1 MANVNITKKA
11 IQEAFM
17 AVLDEKPFGKITVKD
32 ITDRCGINRNTFYY
46 HYQDIPALL
55 EEICQNQVEDI
66 ISKYPTLNSIEDCL
80 DAAMQ
85 SVLENKR
92 AIMHIYNSD
101 NRNTYVSS
109 LWRMC
114 EATVTTYFNTAFTE
128 NRLSSE
134 DRQLLIR
141 YHKCECFGL
150 ILDWINNGLRE
161 DYIEGA
167 RRLCQMK
174 MVNSPTGWNCT
185 TAPEPTSILRAS

>member
-1 MANVNITKKA
+1 
-11 IQEAFM
+11 M

-101 NRNTYVSS
+101 NRNCQFPLAHV
-109 LWRMC
+109 RGDC
-114 EATVTTYFNTAFTE
+114 
-128 NRLSSE
+128 
-134 DRQLLIR
+134 
-141 YHKCECFGL
+141 
-150 ILDWINNGLRE
+150 
-161 DYIEGA
+161 DY
-167 RRLCQMK
+167 LF
-174 MVNSPTGWNCT
+174 
-185 TAPEPTSILRAS
+185 

>member
-85 SVLENKR
+85 SVLLC
-92 AIMHIYNSD
+92 ISTTLII
-101 NRNTYVSS
+101 
-109 LWRMC
+109 
-114 EATVTTYFNTAFTE
+114 ATPMSVPSGA
-128 NRLSSE
+128 
-134 DRQLLIR
+134 
-141 YHKCECFGL
+141 C
-150 ILDWINNGLRE
+150 
-161 DYIEGA
+161 A
-167 RRLCQMK
+167 RRL
-174 MVNSPTGWNCT
+174 
-185 TAPEPTSILRAS
+185 

>member
-1 MANVNITKKA
+1 MKKILILA
-11 IQEAFM
+11 LILALS
-17 AVLDEKPFGKITVKD
+17 ACPVGLSDEPYTEE
-32 ITDRCGINRNTFYY
+32 
-46 HYQDIPALL
+46 DIPALL

-161 DYIEGA
+161 DYVEGT
-167 RRLCQMK
+167 RRLCQLKKGSLEDMIRRIRQ
-174 MVNSPTGWNCT
+174 G
-185 TAPEPTSILRAS
+185 EGQ

>member
-101 NRNTYVSS
+101 NRNT
-109 LWRMC
+109 
-114 EATVTTYFNTAFTE
+114 E

-174 MVNSPTGWNCT
+174 KGSVEDMIRRIQQAEGK
-185 TAPEPTSILRAS
+185 